1 MKRKEKIIG
10 SAVILV
16 LFTIFLFIGS
26 KISNNKNNTS
36 EDIFVESDSKSSK
49 EKELVNN
56 EKVAVSQIKVEIKGA
71 VKNPDVYTLN
81 KGSIVQDL
89 VKVSGGYNEEADK
102 DSIIQSQKLN
112 DGECVWVKKKG
123 EATATQT
130 LNSGSSTVVQNTN
143 GKININ
149 TATKEQLMKLDGIGE
164 SRAEKIL
171 EYREKNGPYKSIED
185 LRKIGARIGDAIINN
200 IKDSVE
206 IN

>member
-10 SAVILV
+10 SAIILA

-26 KISNNKNNTS
+26 KISSSKKDTG
-36 EDIFVESDSKSSK
+36 EDIFVESDSKPTK
-49 EKELVNN
+49 EKEILNN
-56 EKVAVSQIKVEIKGA
+56 DKSSLSQIKVEIKGA
-71 VKNPDVYTLN
+71 VNKPDVYTLN

-89 VKVSGGYNEEADK
+89 VKASGGYNDEADR

-112 DGECVWVKKKG
+112 DGDCIRVKKKS
-123 EATATQT
+123 EATVTEAST
-130 LNSGSSTVVQNTN
+130 SVSSTLMQNTS
-143 GKININ
+143 GKVNIN
-149 TATKEQLMKLDGIGE
+149 TATKEQLMKLDGIGN
-164 SRAEKIL
+164 SRAEKII

-185 LRKIGARIGDAIINN
+185 LKKIGARIGDAIINN